1 MSSDM
6 KGKGLSMEILFKWLD
21 TCKLVQSSASAGWV

>member
-1 MSSDM
+1 
-6 KGKGLSMEILFKWLD
+6 MEILFKWLD